1 MSWLGVILIMAAGPQ
16 EGVDLKELSKK
27 CGSDIPWIQDS
38 GPRGQE
44 DRAELFQGA
53 LAKAKERNR
62 PVLWY
67 VYRVQKTPFW
77 KPEHLDRYM
86 MTGPFA
92 DEEIADLIRRKFVPL
107 KIVAVPD
114 VGKPYEIVAGKFAFL
129 EPGLAFFNGNGELLH
144 KMDRLRSLSPDF
156 LLNTLRLVLE
166 KYPALNAPSEPAQK
180 AEERLRKEPS
190 NVEARLA
197 LALEQIKDA
206 DYAKA
211 KETLGKALGAA
222 QGEALGRAH
231 YVNAILHRRR
241 FEFDEALRALEQA
254 SKLLTQAGSKGDA
267 LSERGLVLLKTG
279 KLAEAAKAYES
290 MLESHPRAPRAAEA
304 AYCLGACDYLSAKD
318 AKAVEVWRKLADAHP
333 ESPWAWKGA
342 SSARKMS
349 DCFLGDGALARG
361 FEDPVCPPAAALAEL
376 RSGSEWPRTRA
387 EAPDAS
393 RRAAE
398 FLLRRQRS
406 DGSWSDSRYTFGQ
419 GPVILSNVWVAITS
433 LCCSALLEWRSESP
447 ERIDKA
453 LEMGAE
459 YLKAAGDKA
468 RGKFETCYADSYRL
482 MYLSRRAGVFPNE
495 KEKLTGEMNELAGKL
510 SALQEQNGFWGH
522 EYPNPFATATAI
534 QGLVLAKAAGAT
546 VSEESVKRGLEA
558 IKGSAGPNG
567 WYPYSTEGASE
578 KKDAAGRTVNCELAL
593 YLAEKGST
601 EALARSIDTFLEV
614 LPRWERVRKT
624 GFHADGQ
631 LGGFFFFYSFHP
643 ATQAARLLGPDQ
655 RARILPQFLD
665 RLLQIA
671 EIDGSFGEDPTMGKS
686 FSTAMGLLSL
696 RGCLTD

>member
-1 MSWLGVILIMAAGPQ
+1 MSASKSWIALSSLGAALILAAAPQ
-16 EGVDLKELSKK
+16 EEADLKELSRK
-27 CGSDIPWIQDS
+27 CGTDIPWIQDS

-44 DRAELFQGA
+44 DRAELFQEA
-53 LAKAKERNR
+53 LAKAKERSR

-67 VYRVQKTPFW
+67 VYRVQRTPFW

-92 DEEIADLIRRKFVPL
+92 DAEIAELVRRKFVPL
-107 KIVAVPD
+107 KIMAVPD
-114 VGKPYEIVAGKFAFL
+114 VGNAYQIVAGKFAFL
-129 EPGLAFFNGNGELLH
+129 EPGLAFFDGDGKLLH

-166 KYPALNAPSEPAQK
+166 KYPALNAPSEATAK
-180 AEERLRKEPS
+180 AEEPI
-190 NVEARLA
+190 AR
-197 LALEQIKDA
+197 ALEQIKDA

-211 KETLGKALGAA
+211 KETLDKALGAA

-231 YVNAILHRRR
+231 YVKAILHRRR
-241 FEFDEALRALEQA
+241 FEFDAALGALDQA
-254 SKLLTQAGSKGDA
+254 SKLLASADSKGDA
-267 LSERGLVLLKTG
+267 LTERGLVLVKTG
-279 KLAEAAKAYES
+279 KFAEAVKAFEAVLRDS
-290 MLESHPRAPRAAEA
+290 PKSPRAAEA
-304 AYCLGACDYLSAKD
+304 AYFLGACEYLSTND
-318 AKAVEVWRKLADAHP
+318 TKAADTWRKLAESNP

-342 SSARKMS
+342 ASGRKVS
-349 DCFLGDGALARG
+349 DCYLGDGALARG
-361 FEDPVCPPAAALAEL
+361 FEDLVCPPAAALAEL

-387 EAPDAS
+387 EAPDAG
-393 RRAAE
+393 RRAVE

-419 GPVILSNVWVAITS
+419 GPVILSNVWVAITALS
-433 LCCSALLEWRSESP
+433 GSALLEWRSIDP
-447 ERIDKA
+447 ARIDAA
-453 LEMGAE
+453 LAKGAE
-459 YLKAAGDKA
+459 YMKAAGDKA

-482 MYLSRRAGVFPNE
+482 LYLSRRAAVVPTE
-495 KEKLTGEMNELAGKL
+495 KARLTAEMNELVEKL
-510 SALQEQNGFWGH
+510 GALQEREGFWGH

-534 QGLVLAKAAGAT
+534 QGLVMAKAAGAK
-546 VSEESVKRGLEA
+546 VSDESVKRGLEA
-558 IKGSAGPNG
+558 IKNSVGPNG
-567 WYPYSTEGASE
+567 WYPYATEGASE
-578 KKDAAGRTVNCELAL
+578 KKDAAGRTINCELAI

-601 EALARSIDTFLEV
+601 EALARSLDTFIEV
-614 LPRWERVRKT
+614 LPKWERVRKT

-643 ATQAARLLGPDQ
+643 ATQAARLLGADQ

-665 RLLQIA
+665 RLLQMA
-671 EIDGSFGEDPTMGKS
+671 EVDGSFGEDPTMGKS